1 MTIRVLTGLTI
12 VSGILAI
19 AGHYTEPPWIIYVF
33 KPLTTILILVIAL
46 LSGADAPPAYRIAI
60 LVGLVFSLAGD
71 VLLMLP
77 SDQFMLGLVSFLIAQ
92 ICYIIAF
99 TSNRGFSFGW
109 ASLIP
114 VVIYGAIVYALL
126 APHLGKMRL
135 PVIAYMIVILVMA
148 RLYRSGSVCP
158 FRYIPRPQ
166 SFPRRVRCLPS
177 PLAEYVLCS
186 PVADH
191 QLTLLESDIQSRH
204 SIPGVNRKPNRA
216 CPARFGALSLDR
228 QSRR

>member
-1 MTIRVLTGLTI
+1 MAIRVLTGLTI

-46 LSGADAPPAYRIAI
+46 LSGADAPPIYRIAI

-99 TSNRGFSFGW
+99 TSSRGFSFGW
-109 ASLIP
+109 LSLVP
-114 VVIYGAIVYALL
+114 VVVYGVIVYLLL
-126 APHLGKMRL
+126 APHLGGMRL
-135 PVIAYMIVILVMA
+135 PVIAYMVVILMMA
-148 RLYRSGSVCP
+148 WQAWERWSALGERGALLAFIGAVLFVLSDTLLAVNR
-158 FRYIPRPQ
+158 FRGEFAAAR
-166 SFPRRVRCLPS
+166 
-177 PLAEYVLCS
+177 A
-186 PVADH
+186 
-191 QLTLLESDIQSRH
+191 LTLGTYYAAQWLITS
-204 SIPGVNRKPNRA
+204 
-216 CPARFGALSLDR
+216 SLF
-228 QSRR
+228 

>member
-148 RLYRSGSVCP
+148 WQAWERWSALDERGALLAFIGAALFVLSDTFLALNR
-158 FRYIPRPQ
+158 FRGE
-166 SFPRRVRCLPS
+166 F
-177 PLAEYVLCS
+177 A
-186 PVADH
+186 A
-191 QLTLLESDIQSRH
+191 SR
-204 SIPGVNRKPNRA
+204 
-216 CPARFGALSLDR
+216 ALSLSTYYAA
-228 QSRR
+228 QWLITSSLF

>member
-1 MTIRVLTGLTI
+1 VVIKILTGLTI

-19 AGHYTEPPWIIYVF
+19 TGHYIEPRWILYVF
-33 KPLTTILILVIAL
+33 KPLTTIFILIIAL
-46 LSGADAPPAYRIAI
+46 LSGADAPPTYRIAI

-77 SDQFMLGLVSFLIAQ
+77 SDPFMPGLVSFLIAQ

-114 VVIYGAIVYALL
+114 VVIYGVIVYALL
-126 APHLGKMRL
+126 ALHLGKMRL

-148 RLYRSGSVCP
+148 WQAWERWSALGECGAMLAFFGAVLFVLSDTFLALNR
-158 FRYIPRPQ
+158 FRGEFAAAR
-166 SFPRRVRCLPS
+166 
-177 PLAEYVLCS
+177 A
-186 PVADH
+186 
-191 QLTLLESDIQSRH
+191 LTLGTYYAAQWLITS
-204 SIPGVNRKPNRA
+204 
-216 CPARFGALSLDR
+216 SLF
-228 QSRR
+228 